1 MKTKSAFYAKWGVIL
16 GGGVVIIKWLMQ
28 LANLGVGVAF
38 LFSILYY
45 VIFVYILY
53 FAMRNYK
60 KDYLSDYPTF
70 SQLFRSG
77 FGCILYGAIIVA
89 ILMFVYFAF
98 IVDKTALYSAQEI
111 LYNTM
116 SPMFVNEDED
126 MLERMINLIVNPYYL
141 GTVNAISFIF
151 EGAFI
156 TLIIGLIM
164 RRKNP
169 NPFAEIEE

>member
-1 MKTKSAFYAKWGVIL
+1 MKTKNYFYAKWGVIL
-16 GGGVVIIKWLMQ
+16 GGGIVVTKWLMQ
-28 LANLGVGVAF
+28 LANFGIVTTF

-45 VIFVYILY
+45 VVFVYILY
-53 FAMRNYK
+53 FALRKCK
-60 KDYLSDYPTF
+60 KDYLNDYPTF

-98 IVDKTALYSAQEI
+98 IVDKTALYSAQEV
-111 LYNTM
+111 LYNKM
-116 SPMFVNEDED
+116 SPMLVNEDEA
-126 MLERMINLIVNPYYL
+126 MLYRMINLIVNPYYL
-141 GTVNAISFIF
+141 GTVNAISFIL

-169 NPFAEIEE
+169 NPFSEVE